1 MAGGRGGLGNRV
13 EEKGFGEN
21 PRAKISVGGGEVWGG
36 GGELDDVVDEEVG
49 EDVQGKVRE
58 LLRTE
63 TIDVAYRL
71 VEKILDVSTD
81 EK

>member
-1 MAGGRGGLGNRV
+1 MGGRIR
-13 EEKGFGEN
+13 
-21 PRAKISVGGGEVWGG
+21 G

-49 EDVQGKVRE
+49 EDIQGKVRE

-71 VEKILDVSTD
+71 VEKILDVSTERKVD
-81 EK
+81 NLRPNV